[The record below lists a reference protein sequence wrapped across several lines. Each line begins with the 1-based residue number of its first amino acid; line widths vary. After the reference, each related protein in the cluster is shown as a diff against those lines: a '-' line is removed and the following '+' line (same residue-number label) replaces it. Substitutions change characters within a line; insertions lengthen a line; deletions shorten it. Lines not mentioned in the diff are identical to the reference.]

1 MPSFFEAVPRATS
14 IVHQAI
20 CIMNKVRWGVL
31 STARIGMFKVIPG
44 MQQCAHAEVTAIAS
58 RSQESA
64 QAAADSLG
72 IAKAHASYEA
82 LLADPEIDAVYIP
95 LPNQMHVP
103 WAIKA
108 IHQGKHVLCE
118 KPIGLSSA
126 EGRELLEAARANPHL
141 KVMEAFMY
149 RHHPQWVK
157 ARELATNGSIG
168 EVVSIQTWFSYYN
181 DNPNDIRNQVDAGG
195 GSLMDIGCYP
205 ISLSRFIFD
214 AEPHKVLGHVTLD
227 PEYQTDTVTSAILDF
242 GEVTSSFTCST
253 KSAPHQRVNLVGTNG
268 RVELEIPFNAPPD
281 KPCVIWH
288 HENQNSRR
296 IELPIADQ
304 YTIQGELMSRAI
316 LEDTPVPT
324 PLTDAV
330 ANMEVIEAIFQSAR
344 SGNWENVQETVRV
357 G

>member
-1 MPSFFEAVPRATS
+1 
-14 IVHQAI
+14 
-20 CIMNKVRWGVL
+20 MNKVRWGVL
-31 STARIGMFKVIPG
+31 STARIGVLKVIPG

-64 QAAADSLG
+64 QTAADKLG

-108 IHQGKHVLCE
+108 INQGKHVLCE

-168 EVVSIQTWFSYYN
+168 DLVSIQTWFSYYN
-181 DNPNDIRNQVDAGG
+181 DNPNDIRNQVEAGG
-195 GSLMDIGCYP
+195 GALMDIGCYP

-214 AEPHKVLGHVTLD
+214 AEPHRVLGHVTLD
-227 PEYQTDTVTSAILDF
+227 PEFQTDIVTSAILDF
-242 GEVTSSFTCST
+242 GNVSSTFTCST
-253 KSAPHQRVNLVGTNG
+253 KSAPHQRVNIVGTSG
-268 RVELEIPFNAPPD
+268 RVEIEIPFNAPPD
-281 KPCVIWH
+281 KPCILWH
-288 HENQNSRR
+288 QDSENLKR

-316 LEDTPVPT
+316 LEGTPVPT
-324 PLTDAV
+324 PLSDAV
-330 ANMEVIEAIFQSAR
+330 ANMEVIEAIFQSGR
-344 SGNWENVQETVRV
+344 SGNWENVQEVVKV